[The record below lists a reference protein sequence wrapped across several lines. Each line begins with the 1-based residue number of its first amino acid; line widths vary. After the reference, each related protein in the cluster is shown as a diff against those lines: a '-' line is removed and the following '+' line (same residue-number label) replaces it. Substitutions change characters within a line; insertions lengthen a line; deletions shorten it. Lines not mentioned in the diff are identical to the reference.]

1 MSGRRF
7 AVPHSQHVGQD
18 GGGFGGG
25 DVGGGDVGGGDVG
38 GQGRRRCVGPVILA
52 ERFAGQQFGDDS
64 MSRASHQSMLCFF

>member
-18 GGGFGGG
+18 GGDF
-25 DVGGGDVGGGDVG
+25 GGGDVG
-38 GQGRRRCVGPVILA
+38 GQGPRRCVGPVILA

>member
-7 AVPHSQHVGQD
+7 AVAHSQHVGQD

-25 DVGGGDVGGGDVG
+25 DFGGGDVG